1 MSGALERTGSLT
13 SFEVLQNFNNSYTG
27 SKHPSTRTMF
37 ARPTIWSRA
46 HEGDTKGL
54 LAMLEQRKLFAVS
67 HTQGGRERGVC

>member
-1 MSGALERTGSLT
+1 
-13 SFEVLQNFNNSYTG
+13 
-27 SKHPSTRTMF
+27 MF

-67 HTQGGRERGVC
+67 HTQGGRNGVCANLTAL